1 MKSIN
6 KAFFAAAIMMA
17 TAARASVTL
26 PPEGNWVK
34 PTDKSIVYVGR
45 VSFRN
50 PQAPMFNWPG
60 TEIRAGF
67 TGTSLKMV
75 CKPMTGYFM
84 VSIDGHEAFKAGFN
98 APKDSVVTL
107 ATALRPGRHTVR
119 AMYVIEGLDR
129 KGDFRGFIID
139 KGATLFTPKLPKH
152 RIEFIGNSIT
162 CGFGNESMRKED
174 PFEFETE
181 NHFYS
186 YASIVSDRLDA
197 LHTAIA
203 RSGIGVYR
211 NSGGP
216 VEGNDDNMR
225 TQYSNTLFNDYSE
238 PWDFSRFR
246 PEVVCINLGTNDFSQ
261 PGYKADKYEA
271 AYRDFLATVRGHYPG
286 VPIVLLT
293 GTMMH
298 GKDNDTQ
305 IEILNR
311 IADDLHKAGDKKI
324 YRLDL
329 TPQASPADY
338 GAGWHPSYSLHRQMA
353 DELEPLLRK
362 LLGAK

>member
-1 MKSIN
+1 MAIKNYI
-6 KAFFAAAIMMA
+6 FAAAIMLA
-17 TAARASVTL
+17 TAATASVTL
-26 PPEGNWVK
+26 PPNGNWVK
-34 PTDKSIVYVGR
+34 PTDKNIVYVGR

-75 CKPMTGYFM
+75 CKPQTGYFM
-84 VSIDGHEAFKAGFN
+84 VSIDGHEAFKACFN
-98 APKDSVVTL
+98 APKDSVITL
-107 ATALRPGRHTVR
+107 ATALKPGRHTVR
-119 AMYVIEGLDR
+119 AMYVIEGLER

-181 NHFYS
+181 NHYYS
-186 YASIVSDRLDA
+186 YANIVSDRLDA

-211 NSGGP
+211 NAGAP
-216 VEGNDDNMR
+216 IEGSADNMR
-225 TQYSNTLFNDYSE
+225 TQYPYTIFNDHSE
-238 PWDFSRFR
+238 RWDFSRFR
-246 PEVVCINLGTNDFSQ
+246 PEVVCINLGTNDFSH

-271 AYRDFLATVRGHYPG
+271 AYRDFLSMVRSQYPD

-293 GTMMH
+293 GSMMS

-305 IEILNR
+305 KEILDR
-311 IADDLHKAGDKKI
+311 IANDLKQAGDKKI
-324 YRLDL
+324 YRLDFS
-329 TPQASPADY
+329 PQTGSLGY
-338 GAGWHPSYSLHRQMA
+338 GAGWHPSYRQHQHMA
-353 DELEPLLRK
+353 DELTPLLRK
-362 LLGAK
+362 LLGEK